1 MIEEKDKDNINYQ
14 PRMFVGTDDFYDLL
28 LNSDIF
34 VDKSLMIKEL
44 LEDSGKVTLITRPR
58 RWGKSLNMDMV
69 RRFLEIEV
77 DEYGIQLPQEQRVNY
92 KLFSGGEVDL
102 GFDETKELK
111 PLKIANV
118 ANSMKRQGQFPV
130 IIISFKGIRGSS
142 YEEIESKINYQVIQL
157 FSNYRYLETYLT
169 DKENLLNDAQK
180 KQLTRYF
187 SGEFNKVELENSLK
201 FLSDLLYKHFNQKV
215 YILID
220 EYDTPINSA
229 YMKFGNNSEEFE
241 EVLALFRAIFGNSLK
256 TNDSLQKGVI
266 TGILR
271 VAKANLFSDL
281 NNLTECS
288 LLDKKFARS
297 YGFTQAEVDELLS
310 QVPTATNPEE
320 IKNWY
325 NGYNFGGE
333 TIYNPWS
340 IMQCLSRQG
349 ELDHYW
355 IDSGGTGWIDHVL
368 LSDEMQTDI
377 QALAAGKTITSS
389 ITKHI
394 NFADIN
400 QPEGLFSLLL
410 FSGYLNTTTKMPER
424 DIYDLSAPNYE
435 VKYIYE
441 KRMLQWVTKQIKIDN
456 SGYYSFV
463 TLLPDGK
470 IEAFKERLQELLL
483 NSTSFH
489 QTGEK
494 KAELFYS
501 VFMLGFVNMLAPN
514 YIISSEQ
521 ESGDGRADVVMI
533 PKIGKG
539 DKAMIIEYKIA
550 KSSEELADI
559 AKSGLQQI
567 INKKY
572 DSKIKEHSHVK
583 QILKISMAFC
593 GKNMELEYEITKL

>member
-1 MIEEKDKDNINYQ
+1 MTEEQTSNNINYQ
-14 PRMFVGTDDFYDLL
+14 PRMFVGTDDFKTLL
-28 LNSDIF
+28 LNSDVF

-44 LEDSGKVTLITRPR
+44 LEDSGAVTLITRPR

-77 DEYGIQLPQEQRVNY
+77 DEYGIPLTQEQRVNH
-92 KLFSGGEVDL
+92 KLFTGGEVDL

-111 PLKIANV
+111 PLKIASV
-118 ANSMKRQGQFPV
+118 AKAMKRQGQFPV
-130 IIISFKGIRGSS
+130 ILISFKGVKGSS
-142 YEEIESKINYQVIQL
+142 YEEIESKISYQVIKL

-180 KQLTRYF
+180 KQLTKYF
-187 SGEFNKVELENSLK
+187 TGKFNKVELENSLK

-215 YILID
+215 YILVD

-241 EVLALFRAIFGNSLK
+241 EVLSLFRAIFGNSLK
-256 TNDSLQKGVI
+256 GNYSLQKGVI

-271 VAKANLFSDL
+271 IAKANLLSDL

-288 LLDKKFARS
+288 LLDKKFAIQ
-297 YGFTQAEVDELLS
+297 YGFTQSEVDELFGKIG
-310 QVPTATNPEE
+310 TNTNAEQ
-320 IKNWY
+320 IKSWY
-325 NGYNFGGE
+325 NGYNFCGE
-333 TIYNPWS
+333 IIYNPWS
-340 IMQCLSRQG
+340 IMQCLSREG

-355 IDSGGTGWIDHVL
+355 IDSGGTDWIDHIL
-368 LSDEMQTDI
+368 LSDEMQQNI

-394 NFADIN
+394 SFADIN

-410 FSGYLNTTTKMPER
+410 FSGYLNPTAKIPER
-424 DIYDLSAPNYE
+424 DIYDLSVPNYE

-441 KRMLQWVTKQIKIDN
+441 KRMLQWVTKQIEIDN

-463 TLLPDGK
+463 ILLPDGK
-470 IEAFKERLQELLL
+470 IDEFKERLQELLL

-489 QTGEK
+489 QTGAK

-501 VFMLGFVNMLAPN
+501 GFMLGFANMLAPN

-521 ESGDGRADVVMI
+521 ESGDGRPDMMMI
-533 PKIGKG
+533 PKLGKS
-539 DKAMIIEYKIA
+539 DKAMVIEYKIA
-550 KSSEELADI
+550 KSSEDLVSI

-567 INKKY
+567 IDRRY
-572 DSKIKEHSHVK
+572 DSKIKEYQHVK
-583 QILKISMAFC
+583 QILKISMAFS
-593 GKNMELEYEITKL
+593 GKNMELQYEVTKL

>member
-1 MIEEKDKDNINYQ
+1 MKEKTHNNYQ
-14 PRMFVGTDDFYDLL
+14 PRMFVGTDDFKALL

-44 LEDSGKVTLITRPR
+44 LEDSGAVTLITRPR

-69 RRFLEIEV
+69 RRFFEIEIG
-77 DEYGIQLPQEQRVNY
+77 EYGNPLPQEQRVNH

-102 GFDETKELK
+102 GFDETKILK

-130 IIISFKGIRGSS
+130 IIISFKGVRGSS
-142 YEEIESKINYQVIQL
+142 YQEIEVGIKSQIINL
-157 FSNYRYLETYLT
+157 FAKHRYLERYIKQ
-169 DKENLLNDAQK
+169 DEKLLIDAQK
-180 KQLTRYF
+180 EILQRYF
-187 SGEFNKVELENSLK
+187 TGKLIEDDIKNSLK

-229 YMKFGNNSEEFE
+229 YMKFGNNLEEFE

-288 LLDKKFARS
+288 LLDERFSNS
-297 YGFTQAEVDELLS
+297 YGFTQAEVDELLTK
-310 QVPTATNPEE
+310 VPTTTKPEE

-333 TIYNPWS
+333 VIYNPWS
-340 IMQCLSRQG
+340 IMQCLASKG
-349 ELDHYW
+349 KLDHYW
-355 IDSGGTGWIDHVL
+355 IDSGGTDWIDHVL
-368 LSDEMQTDI
+368 LSDEMQQNI
-377 QALAAGKTITSS
+377 QALVAGKTITSS

-400 QPEGLFSLLL
+400 KPEGLFSLLL
-410 FSGYLNTTTKMPER
+410 FSGYLNPAAKMSEQ
-424 DIYDLSAPNYE
+424 DIYELSIPNYE
-435 VKYIYE
+435 VKYIYQ
-441 KRMLQWVTKQIKIDN
+441 KRMVQWVSKQLDIDN

-463 TLLPDGK
+463 TLLPDGR
-470 IEAFKERLQELLL
+470 IEEFKERLQELLL

-501 VFMLGFVNMLAPN
+501 GFMLGFINMLGSS

-550 KSSEELADI
+550 KSLEDLADI
-559 AKSGLQQI
+559 AKAGLQQI
-567 INKKY
+567 INRKY

-583 QILKISMAFC
+583 QILKISLAFC
-593 GKNMELEYEITKL
+593 GKNMELQYEVTKL